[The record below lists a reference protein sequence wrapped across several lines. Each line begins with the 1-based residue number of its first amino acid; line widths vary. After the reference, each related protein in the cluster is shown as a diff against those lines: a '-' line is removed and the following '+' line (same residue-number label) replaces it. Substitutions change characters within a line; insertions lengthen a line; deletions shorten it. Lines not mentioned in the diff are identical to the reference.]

1 MKKLIIFFAIMAA
14 GLSLF
19 AQDEFKLSKSTVSM
33 AGTSTLHDW
42 TADVTKVSG
51 NGQLTFANNALTG
64 IKSLNITMT
73 TNSIKSSKGS
83 TMDGN
88 MYKELKAKNFPSMTY
103 SLTKVTS
110 ITQKAG
116 VYYLE
121 TEGKLTIAGTTNTI
135 TMSVTAKVNGNEVT
149 FKGTKKLKMTDYKVE
164 PPVMFLGTL
173 KTDNNVTITFDV
185 TLVGSTTSG
194 LTKK

>member
-14 GLSLF
+14 GFSLM
-19 AQDEFKLSKSTVSM
+19 AQEEFRLAKGTVSM
-33 AGTSTLHDW
+33 SGTSTLHDW
-42 TADVTKVSG
+42 TADVTKVNG
-51 NGQLTFANNALTG
+51 NAQLTFANNALTG
-64 IKSLNITMT
+64 LKSLNVTMT

-83 TMDGN
+83 TMDNN
-88 MYKELKAKNFPSMTY
+88 MYKELKAKAYPNMTY

-110 ITQKAG
+110 ISQKGG

-135 TMSVTAKVNGNEVT
+135 AMSVTGKVNGNEIT
-149 FKGTKKLKMTDYKVE
+149 FKGSKKLKMTDYKVE

-173 KTDNNVTITFDV
+173 KTDDNVTITFE
-185 TLVGSTTSG
+185 TTFANAG
-194 LTKK
+194 LSKK